1 MGKSSVLSIHQRA
14 VLKGCRKHR
23 ESLVVECSGHW
34 TTSEDTCGRDSRT
47 ELGVTTELGGGL
59 SLPAPS
65 SHPPTKTAPA
75 FSETSL
81 RLEIV
86 IGAGRWMVMVMMC
99 TLPLAEMVPR
109 CPGIY

>member
-47 ELGVTTELGGGL
+47 ELGVTTELGGGGGR
-59 SLPAPS
+59 SFS
-65 SHPPTKTAPA
+65 SCAFISPTNQNSPRLLRDILTA
-75 FSETSL
+75 
-81 RLEIV
+81 
-86 IGAGRWMVMVMMC
+86 GNC
-99 TLPLAEMVPR
+99 DR
-109 CPGIY
+109 CRAMDGDGDDVYSTTG